1 MDAALAQSTTVDPK
15 TMIASPE
22 VRRLVEGVVR
32 RRVPEME
39 VDDVVQTVLC
49 DALASDNVP
58 DDEEQLRKWIVGIT
72 RHKVADFHRKGSK
85 AKHVELPET
94 VEPSPRL
101 LGAAAA
107 RPRPDP
113 AVSDSIVRLF
123 CALFDRRPDDFELT
137 YWVARYRAGLPLVT
151 IAEAFVGADEYLAR
165 RGSDAVE
172 DVVAGLYLD
181 ALGRTPPPDA
191 VAALARRVRD
201 GETSLGSV
209 IVSFTESPTY
219 VARTATASPR
229 KPPLP
234 YPAVGSGKRILYSD
248 SEQRVWL
255 VSDTGELV
263 KTHLVSGRRGVPG
276 VGRYRVYSKS
286 RYAWAPYDGITME
299 YMVRFARGEWP
310 YGFHSIPI
318 YPDRRPL
325 QTKAQ
330 LGTHRSGG
338 CVRQDWEDAE
348 FLFRWAEIGTR
359 VIVVP

>member
-1 MDAALAQSTTVDPK
+1 MPRDAAFD
-15 TMIASPE
+15 
-22 VRRLVEGVVR
+22 
-32 RRVPEME
+32 
-39 VDDVVQTVLC
+39 
-49 DALASDNVP
+49 P
-58 DDEEQLRKWIVGIT
+58 DDPDAASAPLRSIRYPGEAAIWRG
-72 RHKVADFHRKGSK
+72 VA
-85 AKHVELPET
+85 AELPET